1 MKKRRKNYFPTLVLI
16 LLLWSL
22 LGLMLVYVEPEL
34 VKDVLVPGLYL
45 PFFLLFFPASFFS
58 LALLLANT
66 RRGLIASLG
75 LSVYLVLRI
84 YQLGNLLSLLLI
96 VGIVIAVTRYLD
108 S

>member
-75 LSVYLVLRI
+75 LSVYLVFRI

-96 VGIVIAVTRYLD
+96 VGIVIAVTRY
-108 S
+108 